1 MTNRRSSIFD
11 FFFYGAHLKS
21 KLKKKIWQ
29 KKQKVDGGN
38 VKLVNR
44 QFNSPMGLY
53 SEENIAET
61 LSSQAEVLSQGVLG

>member
-1 MTNRRSSIFD
+1 MT
-11 FFFYGAHLKS
+11 
-21 KLKKKIWQ
+21 
-29 KKQKVDGGN
+29 DGGN

-61 LSSQAEVLSQGVLG
+61 LSSQAEVLAQGVLG